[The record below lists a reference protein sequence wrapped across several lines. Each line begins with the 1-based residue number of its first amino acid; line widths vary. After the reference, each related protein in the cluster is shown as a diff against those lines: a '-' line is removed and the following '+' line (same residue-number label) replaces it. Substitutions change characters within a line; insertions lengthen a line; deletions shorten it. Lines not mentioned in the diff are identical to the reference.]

1 MIENLWILC
10 CVLLLIS
17 IMIYNPKSQGMM
29 GQNQI
34 LNGTR
39 SAQETLNKVTWTF
52 IIIFFFLTI
61 YLATLNKLD

>member
-52 IIIFFFLTI
+52 IIIFFLLTI